1 MQFAPPI
8 TLDEMA
14 VISLHALGESSDS
27 NVRFCLAATVAKRT
41 FSLED
46 SASLTGRFVE
56 LHWNTLV
63 QLTDFLNSEH
73 PFRTIKRQLSYAKVR
88 DRSLSKNTNL
98 FYLFAALS
106 NMRSDRFAVFKP
118 FYASFTAVVLVL
130 FRHVGAAAASNA
142 SLVFVTRAWPC
153 SSWSI
158 HWSSP

>member
-1 MQFAPPI
+1 MTWPSWRVRAFKYGSE
-8 TLDEMA
+8 DC
-14 VISLHALGESSDS
+14 SL
-27 NVRFCLAATVAKRT
+27 LANLVAKRT

>member
-1 MQFAPPI
+1 MPKV
-8 TLDEMA
+8 DRR
-14 VISLHALGESSDS
+14 
-27 NVRFCLAATVAKRT
+27 RFKTEATVAKRT

>member
-1 MQFAPPI
+1 MK
-8 TLDEMA
+8 
-14 VISLHALGESSDS
+14 VICLSDFKRETGEIKSCGCSLLFKEFEEPG
-27 NVRFCLAATVAKRT
+27 LVAKRT